1 MGAPAAALM
10 CLQTQFV
17 VILGHGA
24 FGKGRAA
31 ASSVRACGR
40 GCSGGVEAPGGGH
53 AHAIS
58 GFSPI

>member
-1 MGAPAAALM
+1 M